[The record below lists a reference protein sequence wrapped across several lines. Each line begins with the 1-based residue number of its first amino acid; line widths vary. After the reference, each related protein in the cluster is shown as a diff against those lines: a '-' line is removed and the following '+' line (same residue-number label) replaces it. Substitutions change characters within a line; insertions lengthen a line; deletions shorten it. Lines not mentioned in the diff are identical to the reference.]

1 MTRITRRIPTALL
14 IGLLAGLPAGCAQLS
29 DLDARLQGLTAP
41 DGDAA
46 PATDETDQADK
57 SAAMPAPRSL
67 DAILADLQRG
77 KYRQGR
83 RDLQRYLQ
91 RHPDDRVAQAVLR
104 QLEVDPSEVLGEQS
118 HRYVVRPGDSY
129 SELAERHLGD
139 GGLFLLLAR
148 YNDSSNPSDLRVGE
162 VIRLPGLPSEPSS
175 GATTGAQA
183 GMPARR
189 SLDPA
194 PRPSRE
200 TAAALALPDAPL
212 SAVQAN
218 QANPANQAAAQPAA
232 EALQQ
237 RGLALLERG
246 EREAAL
252 DALEA
257 ALERD
262 PSLEP
267 AASRAPR
274 LRQALVSDYHQR
286 AVLRYRNQRLDEA
299 IALWDRVLAIDP
311 TFEPARSYRAR
322 ARELQRRLEDL

>member
-29 DLDARLQGLTAP
+29 DLDARLQGLTASDSDP
-41 DGDAA
+41 A
-46 PATDETDQADK
+46 PASDDTDQADK
-57 SAAMPAPRSL
+57 NATTPAPRSL

-77 KYRQGR
+77 QYRQGR

-91 RHPDDRVAQAVLR
+91 HHPDDRVAQAVRR

-129 SELAERHLGD
+129 SGLAERHLGD

-148 YNDSSNPSDLRVGE
+148 YNDSSDPSDLRVGE
-162 VIRLPGLPSEPSS
+162 VIRLPGPPSAPSS
-175 GATTGAQA
+175 EATTDAQA

-218 QANPANQAAAQPAA
+218 QTAGQPAA

-252 DALEA
+252 ETLEA

-267 AASRAPR
+267 AASRTPR

-311 TFEPARSYRAR
+311 AFEPARSYRAR